1 MFKKIKLKSLFF
13 GALFS
18 FLIPLIAFLIYRHQV
33 LKSNA
38 KFPDFFGAK
47 IDSQLVNGKMQYD
60 TIFHNTRNLELINQL
75 GDTISLNETF
85 KDKILVIDFIFTSC
99 ATICP
104 TLTSNMNLLNRA
116 YKKMIPLFD
125 LFLLPLTQSMI
136 LYHSSECMQINKMQ
150 IMINGFFA
158 QGIKKDIYEFAR
170 KELML
175 TLPDGNGDEDD
186 FIHPD
191 QFVLLD
197 QNRNVRGYYDGLDSN
212 KVRLCA
218 EDIAFLILENNTKK
232 IKK

>member
-1 MFKKIKLKSLFF
+1 MKSLFF

-116 YKKMIPLFD
+116 YKKNDTSVRFISITVDTEHDFVPQLRMYAD
-125 LFLLPLTQSMI
+125 KQNAN
-136 LYHSSECMQINKMQ
+136 HDKW
-150 IMINGFFA
+150 FFCT
-158 QGIKKDIYEFAR
+158 GNKKDIYEFAR